1 MKLPSS
7 LSHLLIGLTENN
19 LITGNRKHTLYYFFL
34 QGSASFDVNKC
45 NEILVQQGFKEL
57 VVDRYELKSK

>member
-7 LSHLLIGLTENN
+7 WSHLLIGLTENN
-19 LITGNRKHTLYYFFL
+19 LITGNRKHTLYYL
-34 QGSASFDVNKC
+34 LHKVVRALMLISTMK
-45 NEILVQQGFKEL
+45 LVQQGFKEL